1 MQQRNSNL
9 RELPVAPGNASMNSA
24 RPAATPTS
32 PSANVRPVAR
42 ATQGVRPVQNTQ
54 SVPDGGRG
62 RGQVAAKTQLQPG
75 GTGRTVVQKEI
86 PSTPS
91 NTAPQVSFLSLME
104 KIKEGADWICFKR
117 NNLKWYC
124 KLIIFIFFPAKSSDP
139 EILCCINVVNDNN
152 LITLERTD
160 HTTASFP

>member
-24 RPAATPTS
+24 RPAATPTT

-42 ATQGVRPVQNTQ
+42 ATQGVRPGQNTQ
-54 SVPDGGRG
+54 PVHDGGRG

-86 PSTPS
+86 PSIPS
-91 NTAPQVSFLSLME
+91 NTAPQVSSLSVME
-104 KIKEGADWICFKR
+104 KKKKKGGR
-117 NNLKWYC
+117 LNL
-124 KLIIFIFFPAKSSDP
+124 F
-139 EILCCINVVNDNN
+139 
-152 LITLERTD
+152 
-160 HTTASFP
+160 